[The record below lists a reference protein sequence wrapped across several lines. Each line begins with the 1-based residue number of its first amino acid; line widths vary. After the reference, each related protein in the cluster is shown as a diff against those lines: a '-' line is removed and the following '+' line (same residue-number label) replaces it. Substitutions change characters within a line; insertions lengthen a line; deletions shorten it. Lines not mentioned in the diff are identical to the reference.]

1 MCGLSRHEAGL
12 EGQHWHR
19 KIASWADPLG
29 LYRGMTRSC
38 THTGVTSKDVTVFP
52 IVISSGSGG
61 QRQQDEFKPLHVTF
75 THVRMPPAAWLSM

>member
-1 MCGLSRHEAGL
+1 MCGLSCHEEGL

-19 KIASWADPLG
+19 EIASWAAPQG
-29 LYRGMTRSC
+29 LHRGMTRSC
-38 THTGVTSKDVTVFP
+38 PHTGVDVTVFP
-52 IVISSGSGG
+52 IVISNGSGG